1 VYDTAIIGGG
11 PAGYLAAERL
21 GHHGKKVLLVEKGF
35 LGGTCLNVGCIPTK
49 TLLNS
54 AKQYVHALEAHKFG
68 VTATGVSYD
77 WQKIQAW
84 KLDVVEK
91 LRGGIA
97 SQMKR
102 YKVDVV
108 EGIGEIVAP
117 PRGAAAGK
125 IRCTPSGGAAG
136 SGTGGAGPGSGAAGS
151 TEYEAKTILVCAGSS
166 PALPPIPGS
175 KDNPRMVDSTGLL
188 SIGQVPK
195 SLTVIGGGVIGVE
208 FASLFSALG
217 AAVTVIEMMDEIVPF
232 MDKEQAP
239 LLRRAMKGV
248 DFKLGCKVEKLEGGT
263 VHYSTKEGKAE
274 TVEAEVVLMA
284 VGRRPNLAGW
294 GAEAAG
300 IDLTPRGVATD
311 DRMRT
316 NIPGVWAAGDVTGK
330 SLLAHSAYRMGEV
343 AVADMM
349 TVLDGQAA
357 SPEAAASPVGGV
369 SLAGGTP
376 HAGAAANRMR
386 WDSIPWAV
394 YGIPEAAGVGMT
406 EQDAAAKGMAVKKAS
421 LPMKISGRF
430 AAENTFAGPGAV
442 KVIAEASSGR
452 IVGIHA
458 VGAYSSEFI
467 WGGAALIEQ
476 ELRLEDV
483 KQLIFPHPT
492 VCELI
497 RDVAWSME

>member
-1 VYDTAIIGGG
+1 MYDTAIIGGG

-21 GHHGKKVLLVEKGF
+21 GHHGKKVLLIEKGF

-68 VTATGVSYD
+68 VTVTGVSYD

-125 IRCTPSGGAAG
+125 IRCTPSGNGAG
-136 SGTGGAGPGSGAAGS
+136 SAGGAGTVAGP

-188 SIGQVPK
+188 AIGQVPK

-217 AAVTVIEMMDEIVPF
+217 ATVTVIEMMDEIVPF

-239 LLRRAMKGV
+239 LLRRAMKAV
-248 DFKLGCKVEKLEGGT
+248 DFKLGCKVEKLQGGT
-263 VHYSTKEGKAE
+263 VHYSAKDGKAE
-274 TVEAEVVLMA
+274 KIEAEVVLMA
-284 VGRRPNLAGW
+284 VGRRPNLGGW

-300 IDLTPRGVATD
+300 IDASPRGVVTD

-343 AVADMM
+343 AVADILS
-349 TVLDGQAA
+349 VLDGQAQAPGVGGSSAGSA
-357 SPEAAASPVGGV
+357 SP
-369 SLAGGTP
+369 AGG
-376 HAGAAANRMR
+376 GSANRMR

-394 YGIPEAAGVGMT
+394 YGLPEAAGVGMT
-406 EQDAAAKGMAVKKAS
+406 EQDAAAKGMAVVKAS

-476 ELRLEDV
+476 ELRIEDV

-497 RDVAWSME
+497 RDVVWSME